1 MLEKEAAVFVGK
13 ESDEHRLVG
22 GVGQA
27 QGLGDITVLLEHLPE
42 SEHRRVIVT

>member
-13 ESDEHRLVG
+13 ETDEHRLVS

-27 QGLGDITVLLEHLPE
+27 QGLGHVTVLLVHLPE
-42 SEHRRVIVT
+42 PKHRRVIVT